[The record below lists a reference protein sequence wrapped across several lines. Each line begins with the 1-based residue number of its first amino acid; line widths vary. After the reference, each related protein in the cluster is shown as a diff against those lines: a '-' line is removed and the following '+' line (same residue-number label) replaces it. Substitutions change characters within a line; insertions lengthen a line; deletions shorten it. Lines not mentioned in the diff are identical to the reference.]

1 MNIENL
7 VSKLKS
13 GEISVTDYTKETLEK
28 IKKNEHNAY
37 ISYDEEDAL
46 TRAEY
51 LDNKLKNGEEL
62 GKLFGL
68 PVAVKDNISYENM
81 KMTCGSKMLE
91 DFTPIYNATVVE
103 NLLKEDA
110 IIIAKTNMDEFA
122 MGASSKTSY
131 FGPVKNNLDTSK
143 TPGGSSSGS
152 AVAVSNEDVLVSLGT
167 DTGGSVRGPAS
178 YTNIIGYKPT
188 YSLLSR
194 YGVVSMANTLDQVGL
209 FAKNIDDLRLLADI
223 TSSPDENDMTAI
235 IDAYEYKKED
245 YDFNG
250 KNIAVISTDSILY
263 NGIEEAV
270 KQDYKL
276 ALERLKNLGANLVE
290 VELKYAIYANPV
302 YNIVMSSEVSSN
314 MSRFDGVRYGHQT
327 DEYKD
332 LSDLYIKSRSEGFG
346 EEVQRRIA
354 LGTMYLSAEDDQK
367 IYKKG
372 LKLRTL
378 IKEELEELFS
388 EYDLIVT
395 PTSTSLPHDLDEE
408 TEKDP
413 LSDFKADGFN
423 VIVNLAGM
431 CGLSVPVKEGISGSI
446 QFIGNRF
453 EDNKVINAADK
464 FLGEA
469 KWILKQ

>member
-7 VSKLKS
+7 VIKLKS

-37 ISYDEEDAL
+37 ISYNEEDAL
-46 TRAEY
+46 KRAEY

-68 PVAVKDNISYENM
+68 PIAVKDNISYKNM
-81 KMTCGSKMLE
+81 KMTCASKMLE

-103 NLLKEDA
+103 NLLNEDA
-110 IIIAKTNMDEFA
+110 IVIAKTNMDEFA

-152 AVAVSNEDVLVSLGT
+152 AVAVSNEDVLVALGT

-188 YSLLSR
+188 YSLMSR

-209 FAKNIDDLRLLADI
+209 FAQNIDDLRLFANI

-235 IDAYEYKKED
+235 LEPYEYINED

-250 KNIAVISTDSILY
+250 KSIAVISTDSILY
-263 NGIEEAV
+263 NGIEKAV
-270 KQDYKL
+270 KEDYKL
-276 ALERLKNLGANLVE
+276 GLERLKDLGANLVE

-327 DEYKD
+327 EDYKD
-332 LSDLYIKSRSEGFG
+332 LAELYIKSRSEGFG

-354 LGTMYLSAEDDQK
+354 LGTMYLSADDDQR

-378 IKEELEELFS
+378 IKEELEELF
-388 EYDLIVT
+388 ENYDLIVT
-395 PTSTSLPHDLDEE
+395 PTTTNLPPDLDEE
-408 TEKDP
+408 TQKDP

-453 EDNKVINAADK
+453 DDNKVINAAEK

-469 KWILKQ
+469 K

>member
-37 ISYDEEDAL
+37 ISYNEEDAL
-46 TRAEY
+46 KRAEY

-68 PVAVKDNISYENM
+68 PIAVKDNISYKNM
-81 KMTCGSKMLE
+81 KMTCASKMLE
-91 DFTPIYNATVVE
+91 NFTPIYNATVVE
-103 NLLKEDA
+103 NLLNEDA
-110 IIIAKTNMDEFA
+110 IVIAKTNMDEFA

-131 FGPVKNNLDTSK
+131 FGAVKNNLDITK

-152 AVAVSNEDVLVSLGT
+152 SVAVSNDDVLVALGT

-188 YSLLSR
+188 YSLMSR

-209 FAKNIDDLRLLADI
+209 FAQNIDDLRLFAKI

-235 IDAYEYKKED
+235 LEPYEYTKDD

-263 NGIEEAV
+263 NGIEDTV
-270 KQDYKL
+270 KEDYKL
-276 ALERLKNLGANLVE
+276 ALDRLKNLGANLVE
-290 VELKYAIYANPV
+290 INLDYAIYANPV

-327 DEYKD
+327 EDYKD
-332 LSDLYIKSRSEGFG
+332 LAELYIKSRSEGFG

-354 LGTMYLSAEDDQK
+354 LGTMYLSADDDQR

-378 IKEELEELFS
+378 IKEELEVLF
-388 EYDLIVT
+388 ENYDLIVT
-395 PTSTSLPHDLDEE
+395 PTTTNLPPDLDEE
-408 TEKDP
+408 TQKDP

-453 EDNKVINAADK
+453 DDNKVINAAEK

-469 KWILKQ
+469 K

>member
-37 ISYDEEDAL
+37 ISYNEEDAL
-46 TRAEY
+46 IRAEY
-51 LDNKLKNGEEL
+51 LDNKLENGEEL

-152 AVAVSNEDVLVSLGT
+152 AVSVSNEDVLVSLGT

-188 YSLLSR
+188 YSLMSR

-209 FAKNIDDLRLLADI
+209 FAKNIDDLRLLANI

-235 IDAYEYKKED
+235 IGAYEYKKED

-372 LKLRTL
+372 LKLRSL

>member
-13 GEISVTDYTKETLEK
+13 GEISVVEYTKETLEK

-37 ISYDEEDAL
+37 ISFDEEDSL
-46 TRAEY
+46 KRAEY
-51 LDNKLKNGEEL
+51 LDTKLKNGEEL

-68 PVAVKDNISYENM
+68 PVAVKDNISYKNM
-81 KMTCGSKMLE
+81 NMTCASKMLE
-91 DFTPIYNATVVE
+91 DFRPIYNASVVE
-103 NLLKEDA
+103 NLLNEDA
-110 IIIAKTNMDEFA
+110 VIIAKTNMDEFA
-122 MGASSKTSY
+122 MGASSKTSH
-131 FGPVKNNLDTSK
+131 FGVVKNNLDTSK
-143 TPGGSSSGS
+143 IAGGSSSGS
-152 AVAVSNEDVLVSLGT
+152 AVAVSNDDVLVALGT

-188 YSLLSR
+188 YSLFSR
-194 YGVVSMANTLDQVGL
+194 FGVVSMANTLDQVGV
-209 FAKNIDDLRLLADI
+209 FAQNIDDLRLLSNI

-235 IDAYEYKKED
+235 LDAFEYKKED

-250 KNIAVISTDSILY
+250 KKIAVISIDSVLY
-263 NGIEEAV
+263 EGIEDAV
-270 KQDYKL
+270 KEDYQL
-276 ALERLKNLGANLVE
+276 ALNRLKDLGAELQE
-290 VELKYAIYANPV
+290 VKLNYAIYANPV

-314 MSRFDGVRYGHQT
+314 MSRFDGVRFGHQT
-327 DEYKD
+327 EDYKD
-332 LSDLYIKSRSEGFG
+332 ISELFVKSRSEGLG

-354 LGTMYLSAEDDQK
+354 LGTMYLSASDDQK

-378 IKEELEELFS
+378 IKEELEELF
-388 EYDLIVT
+388 ETFDLIVT
-395 PTSTSLPHDLDEE
+395 PTTTNLPPAIDEE

-413 LSDFKADGFN
+413 ISDFKADGFN

-431 CGLSVPVKEGISGSI
+431 CGLSVPVREGISGSI

-453 EDNKVINAADK
+453 DDNKIINAADK

-469 KWILKQ
+469 K